1 MKLMNN
7 KSLNKR
13 VTMKRLMMLVL
24 ALVVNIA
31 ALAQSKNVNKANAAL
46 EKQEYAEAIALIEPA
61 LVHEKTANK
70 GRTWYIRGQIYGEIA
85 KSEDEQVQAL
95 DPDAIKKGIESYRKV
110 RELEKESSS
119 YYNLAEINLNQLI
132 GGVLNK
138 GVAAF
143 QEDDFEGALD
153 AFDLYTK
160 VMPDDTTG
168 FIYAALM
175 SQQLERYDKVVNYYE
190 GVFNLDYYPTTALN
204 AVIYYELNELDNPE
218 KALDFARLA
227 QTQYPDDNGFK
238 KTEVDILIKMKKLDE
253 AIKALQNAIAAE
265 PENASLYSNLGLL
278 YDAQE
283 KYDLAIEQYEKALEY
298 NPSDRFSLIN
308 LAVFYIGKGDKI
320 NKAAIDM
327 DVATYRKEGGKL
339 EEEAK
344 LDWEKA
350 IPYLEKVLED
360 DDTDELALQ
369 NLHAVY
375 FKLKD
380 YKNAVKMEDRR
391 KELGY
396 LSDDN

>member
-1 MKLMNN
+1 
-7 KSLNKR
+7 
-13 VTMKRLMMLVL
+13 
-24 ALVVNIA
+24 
-31 ALAQSKNVNKANAAL
+31 
-46 EKQEYAEAIALIEPA
+46 
-61 LVHEKTANK
+61 
-70 GRTWYIRGQIYGEIA
+70 
-85 KSEDEQVQAL
+85 
-95 DPDAIKKGIESYRKV
+95 
-110 RELEKESSS
+110 
-119 YYNLAEINLNQLI
+119 
-132 GGVLNK
+132 
-138 GVAAF
+138 
-143 QEDDFEGALD
+143 
-153 AFDLYTK
+153 
-160 VMPDDTTG
+160 
-168 FIYAALM
+168 
-175 SQQLERYDKVVNYYE
+175 
-190 GVFNLDYYPTTALN
+190 
-204 AVIYYELNELDNPE
+204 
-218 KALDFARLA
+218 
-227 QTQYPDDNGFK
+227 
-238 KTEVDILIKMKKLDE
+238 
-253 AIKALQNAIAAE
+253 
-265 PENASLYSNLGLL
+265 
-278 YDAQE
+278 
-283 KYDLAIEQYEKALEY
+283 LEY